1 MSRVDSDYLSN
12 FLAKMNE
19 NFLLSHQQHVP
30 DLSSSLLTSSSS
42 SLVSSSSSSSSVQLQ
57 VSVLRSRQYQVPVLN
72 SHSVSS
78 QPNFCN
84 KKRRLELNN
93 QTNPMKKQYR
103 KSINIL
109 PSITEELELELELE

>member
-30 DLSSSLLTSSSS
+30 DLLSSSSSSSS
-42 SLVSSSSSSSSVQLQ
+42 SLISSSSSSSSVQLQ

-103 KSINIL
+103 KSINPL
-109 PSITEELELELELE
+109 PSITEELESELELE